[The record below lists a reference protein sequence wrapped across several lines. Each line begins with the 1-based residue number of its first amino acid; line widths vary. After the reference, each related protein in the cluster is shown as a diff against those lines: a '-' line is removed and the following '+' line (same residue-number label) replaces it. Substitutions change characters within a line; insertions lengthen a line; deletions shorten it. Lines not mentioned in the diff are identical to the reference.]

1 MSRCPPAADS
11 RVSRR
16 SVLGA
21 ITTTGLALSV
31 SGCMDVV
38 QSAVSGSRT
47 ERSSITIA
55 TVPSD
60 GDREGVQLARAL
72 AENLEAVGL
81 AVDIDYL
88 SPVEFYRAVLLE
100 GAFDCYVGRYPD
112 FTDPD
117 ALYEALHSQYA
128 DESGWQNPFGFSNTA
143 VDDLLEEQ
151 RLTEGARRQEVVAA
165 LLDRVAEEQPFVPI
179 CVPDEV
185 RAVRTDRFDGWEGSH
200 LATRLGYLGL
210 TTADDDAELAAV
222 VTDSRPTRN
231 LNPVAAHYRTHGPIV
246 DLLYDSLAT
255 ADEGAYRPWLAT
267 SIEWDGET
275 AAITLREDLQFHDG
289 EALTA
294 ADVAFTYQFLEDST
308 LGADVVPSPVPRYR
322 GRSSM
327 VEAVEVVDELT
338 LSMTVDASADVR
350 ERALEVPVLPDH
362 VWREH
367 VEAATDADPAVRQ
380 GRWEAVTDEIGPP
393 IGSGPFVLDD
403 RSERDHLAFTRF
415 EEHFS
420 LTDDEFPGPTTET
433 VRIDVEPSSLSAV
446 ERVTDGT
453 ADVTTSTLETHAI
466 EAAADRESVE
476 VLESPSRTFYH
487 VGFNVRREPFTTPQ
501 VRRAVAGLLDAAWL
515 VEDIFDGRAT
525 TVASALSDDWHP
537 DSIADEQPA
546 PTFFGTDGDLDVEAA
561 RAAFEDAGFRYDS
574 AHDRLVR
581 R

>member
-1 MSRCPPAADS
+1 
-11 RVSRR
+11 
-16 SVLGA
+16 
-21 ITTTGLALSV
+21 
-31 SGCMDVV
+31 MDVV

-47 ERSSITIA
+47 ERSSITLA

-88 SPVEFYRAVLLE
+88 SPVEFYRTVLLE
-100 GAFDCYVGRYPD
+100 GAFDCYVGRYPA

-117 ALYEALHSQYA
+117 VLYEALHSRYA

-151 RLTEGARRQEVVAA
+151 RTTGGERRREVVVA
-165 LLDRVAEEQPFVPI
+165 LLERLTEEQPFVPI

-210 TTADDDAELAAV
+210 TSGGDDAELTTV

-246 DLLYDSLAT
+246 DLLYDSLVT
-255 ADEGAYRPWLAT
+255 ADEDAYRPWLAT
-267 SIEWDGET
+267 SIEWDEGM
-275 AAITLREDLQFHDG
+275 AAITLRDDLRFHDG
-289 EALTA
+289 ENLTA
-294 ADVAFTYQFLEDST
+294 ADVAFTYQFLEDTT
-308 LGADVVPSPVPRYR
+308 LGADVVPSPAPRYR

-327 VEAVEVVDELT
+327 VEAVEVVDERM
-338 LSMTVDASADVR
+338 LSISVDAGDDVR
-350 ERALEVPVLPDH
+350 ERALTVPILPEH
-362 VWREH
+362 VWRER

-380 GRWEAVTDEIGPP
+380 GRWEAVTDEFAPP

-403 RSERDHLAFTRF
+403 RSERDHLTLTRF
-415 EEHFS
+415 EEHFT
-420 LTDDEFPGPTTET
+420 LTDDALPGPTTET

-446 ERVTDGT
+446 EQVADGT

-466 EAAADRESVE
+466 EAATDRETVE

-501 VRRAVAGLLDAAWL
+501 VRRAVAGLVDAAWL
-515 VEDIFDGRAT
+515 VDAVFDGRAT
-525 TVASALSDDWHP
+525 PVASALSDDWLP
-537 DSIADEQPA
+537 DSIADERPA
-546 PTFFGTDGDLDVEAA
+546 TTFFGTDGDLDVEAA
-561 RAAFEDAGFRYDS
+561 RAVFEDAGFRYDP

>member
-16 SVLGA
+16 SFLGA
-21 ITTTGLALSV
+21 IATTGLALSA

-47 ERSSITIA
+47 ERSSITLA

-72 AENLEAVGL
+72 AGNLEAVGL

-88 SPVEFYRAVLLE
+88 SPVEFYRTVLLE
-100 GAFDCYVGRYPD
+100 GTFDCYVGRYPSGA
-112 FTDPD
+112 DPD
-117 ALYEALHSQYA
+117 FLYEALHSRYA
-128 DESGWQNPFGFSNTA
+128 DESGWQNPFGFTNTA
-143 VDDLLEEQ
+143 VDDLLKEQ
-151 RLTEGARRQEVVAA
+151 RMTEGERRREIVVA
-165 LLDRVAEEQPFVPI
+165 LLERLTEEQPFVPI

-231 LNPVAAHYRTHGPIV
+231 LNPIAAHYRTHEPIV

-255 ADEGAYRPWLAT
+255 ADEGKYQPWLAT
-267 SIEWDGET
+267 SIAWDGET
-275 AAITLREDLQFHDG
+275 AAITLRDDLRFHDG
-289 EALTA
+289 ETLTA
-294 ADVAFTYQFLEDST
+294 VDVAFTYQFLEDTT
-308 LGADVVPSPVPRYR
+308 LGADVVPSPAPRYR

-327 VEAVEVVDELT
+327 VESVEIVDERT
-338 LSMTVDASADVR
+338 LSMTVDAGADVR
-350 ERALEVPVLPDH
+350 ERALTVPILPEH
-362 VWREH
+362 VWRER
-367 VEAATDADPAVRQ
+367 VEAATDVDPAVRQ
-380 GRWEAVTDEIGPP
+380 GRWEAVTDELVPP

-446 ERVTDGT
+446 ERIAGGT
-453 ADVTTSTLETHAI
+453 ADVTTSALETHAI
-466 EAAADRESVE
+466 EAATDREAVE
-476 VLESPSRTFYH
+476 VLESPPRAFYH

-501 VRRAVAGLLDAAWL
+501 VRRAVAGLLDTAWL
-515 VEDIFDGRAT
+515 VDAVFDGRAT
-525 TVASALSDDWHP
+525 TVASVLSNDWHP

-561 RAAFEDAGFRYDS
+561 RAAFEDAGFRYDP